1 MAASNRKNSGRIII
15 LVAVVLIL
23 IVALA
28 AGILF
33 SRNMLG
39 GADSSAGDAAA
50 EPAPQVQTAQIVV
63 IAQPVTRGS
72 VITESVLATI
82 PYPQDQLIEGL
93 FFEDYADVVDKKA
106 KFDLPQGLP
115 VTPSVLTEGA
125 EGSFAAFRIPRGMV
139 SITVPITQLTSMAYG
154 LQSGDHVNIITS
166 LLLVDLDAD
175 FQTRL
180 PNFSAVVAPPGSAS
194 LETGITVTSAIQS
207 GGSIST
213 QGRTELDVTL
223 NQPIYVIPSEE
234 FQRPRLVS
242 QTLVYDA
249 EVLWVGN
256 FPADGNISATPDQ
269 AVEEAVPVEG
279 DPNAV
284 VVAPDDVITLI
295 VTPQDAVTINYLL
308 LAQAKFNFVLRG
320 AGDTEKTT
328 TQAVTLQFVMDQY
341 GIPYPSKLPYG
352 MEPRVDRMYY
362 TVEEYKMYPGE
373 EKDEENK

>member
-23 IVALA
+23 IVILA
-28 AGILF
+28 AVFL
-33 SRNMLG
+33 LG
-39 GADSSAGDAAA
+39 QDIIGGSDTPAGEAVI
-50 EPAPQVQTAQIVV
+50 EPTPKVETAQIVV
-63 IAQPVTRGS
+63 IAQSVTRGS
-72 VITESVLATI
+72 VITESVLTTI

-93 FFEDYADVVDKKA
+93 FFQDYADVVDKKA

-115 VTPSVLTEGA
+115 VTPSILTEGA
-125 EGSFAAFRIPRGMV
+125 EGSFASFRIPRGMV

-166 LLLVDLDAD
+166 MMLVDLDAD
-175 FQTRL
+175 FQTKL
-180 PNFSAVVAPPGSAS
+180 PNYSSVVIPPSVTESGM
-194 LETGITVTSAIQS
+194 TVTSGITS
-207 GGSIST
+207 GGAISS

-223 NQPIYVIPSEE
+223 NQPIYVIPSENE
-234 FQRPRLVS
+234 QRPRLVS

-256 FPADGNISATPDQ
+256 FPADGNISTTQTPEDAQ
-269 AVEEAVPVEG
+269 AAEAAEETTTT
-279 DPNAV
+279 
-284 VVAPDDVITLI
+284 VAKEVITLI

-308 LAQAKFNFVLRG
+308 LSHAKFNFILRG

-352 MEPRVDRMYY
+352 MEPRTDRMYY
-362 TVEEYKMYPGE
+362 TMDEYDMYPGE
-373 EKDEENK
+373 